1 MTVSASRWDLSNVY
15 PALDSKQFKSAIK
28 KYKSLLDELEAFL
41 KKAEKAN
48 AKTDPKKLGKL
59 LGESTDR
66 FNALLELSSTIGAYI
81 YSFITTDSRNKEAMR
96 ILSEYEQMSVQASV
110 LNTKFTAWA
119 GTLGKPAIKKA
130 VNTNV
135 SAKAHEFILFEAA

>member
-81 YSFITTDSRNKEAMR
+81 YSFTPSIVNN
-96 ILSEYEQMSVQASV
+96 EQ
-110 LNTKFTAWA
+110 
-119 GTLGKPAIKKA
+119 
-130 VNTNV
+130 
-135 SAKAHEFILFEAA
+135 